1 MTGGFWRE
9 ILIKKVPKMRKGKIK
24 TPLADGIPGAGDAS
38 HIMVVIC
45 GIRNIRSKEE
55 KKKKT
60 LPDLLALLF
69 SQMCLLGINKEV

>member
-1 MTGGFWRE
+1 
-9 ILIKKVPKMRKGKIK
+9 MRKGKIK

-55 KKKKT
+55 KKNFT
-60 LPDLLALLF
+60 WFVSFIVF
-69 SQMCLLGINKEV
+69 SNVLVGDK

>member
-1 MTGGFWRE
+1 
-9 ILIKKVPKMRKGKIK
+9 MRKGKIK

-55 KKKKT
+55 KKKKNFT
-60 LPDLLALLF
+60 WFVSFIVF
-69 SQMCLLGINKEV
+69 SNVLVGDKYGGLERSKWDEAWHQK

>member
-1 MTGGFWRE
+1 MARNFD
-9 ILIKKVPKMRKGKIK
+9 KKVPKMRKGKIK

-55 KKKKT
+55 KKK
-60 LPDLLALLF
+60 LYLI
-69 SQMCLLGINKEV
+69 C